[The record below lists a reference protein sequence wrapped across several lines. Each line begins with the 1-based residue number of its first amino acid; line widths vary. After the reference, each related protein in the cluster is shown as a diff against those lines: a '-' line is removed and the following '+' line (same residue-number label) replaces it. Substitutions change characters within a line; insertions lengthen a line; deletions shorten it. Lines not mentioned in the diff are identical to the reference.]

1 MAANERV
8 SRLRERM
15 LVTPAIC
22 VERAYYMT
30 KSYQKTENLPTILRR
45 AHALADILD
54 HMTIRIEEGELIA
67 GWQTSK
73 ERVVPCLLRC
83 AVIGLW
89 MSWTRFSAVSGINTN
104 P

>member
-30 KSYQKTENLPTILRR
+30 KSYQKQKICPLFCAELMLWPIFLTI
-45 AHALADILD
+45 
-54 HMTIRIEEGELIA
+54 
-67 GWQTSK
+67 
-73 ERVVPCLLRC
+73 
-83 AVIGLW
+83 
-89 MSWTRFSAVSGINTN
+89 
-104 P
+104 

>member
-30 KSYQKTENLPTILRR
+30 KSYQKSRKS
-45 AHALADILD
+45 AHY
-54 HMTIRIEEGELIA
+54 
-67 GWQTSK
+67 
-73 ERVVPCLLRC
+73 
-83 AVIGLW
+83 
-89 MSWTRFSAVSGINTN
+89 SAPSSCSGRYS
-104 P
+104 

>member
-54 HMTIRIEEGELIA
+54 HMTIRIELADQQRA
-67 GWQTSK
+67 GWC
-73 ERVVPCLLRC
+73 P
-83 AVIGLW
+83 AY
-89 MSWTRFSAVSGINTN
+89 
-104 P
+104 

>member
-67 GWQTSK
+67 GRPAKSG
-73 ERVVPCLLRC
+73 VVPCLLRC